1 LPKEDK
7 KEKTAI
13 SEIENKDLMDLIF
26 KEFMPFIAKYRTD
39 ERNKKVSKLLKQDHH
54 TSFF

>member
-26 KEFMPFIAKYRTD
+26 KEFMPFIAKYPTD